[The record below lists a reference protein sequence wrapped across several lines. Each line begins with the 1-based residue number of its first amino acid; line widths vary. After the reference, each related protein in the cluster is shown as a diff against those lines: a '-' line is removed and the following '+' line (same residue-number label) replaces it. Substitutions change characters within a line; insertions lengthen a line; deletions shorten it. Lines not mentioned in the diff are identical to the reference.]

1 MKGRVLRKLTA
12 CAVAA
17 AMVLGMT
24 VSVGAETAIGA
35 NGTATVAGGTT
46 DTITIKKD
54 VQVFNTSGHVIYS
67 PKITFTYSVEPVTGL
82 TDTTVTD
89 GQGNKAVVRDGVA
102 GVVSVKTNPDFG
114 SDTGLHATSTDKT
127 VTDETDAESIAKIT
141 KDIELNVNIAGITV
155 PGIYRYKIKDTTT
168 SAALTA
174 AGISRPSGYNTD
186 RYLDVYVVD
195 DGSDGG
201 VKIGGYVLFTATDGT
216 VNIETTTVTTVVPG
230 GEKTDGYVITSE
242 TEKKTTDEKYLEGN
256 NKSDEYHTYNL
267 KVTKDVTGDFGDRTH
282 EFPFTVTTSGNTA
295 DYSAVA
301 KDNSTSAEEKKTV
314 ASDTISTKI
323 KNGESF
329 TLYGLPNNT
338 TYTIEETND
347 TKDTYKVTITDESAV
362 SASATAPTPTP
373 AILKAEASVKTNEKA
388 TLENQKTEDAS
399 LQNECISVKY
409 TNNLESVTPT
419 GIFLRYAPYII
430 MAAAAIILIVAMR
443 RRKTED

>member
-1 MKGRVLRKLTA
+1 MKGRVLKKLTA
-12 CAVAA
+12 CAAAA

-24 VSVGAETAIGA
+24 VSVGATAIGQ
-35 NGTATVAGGTT
+35 NGTATGVDGKT

-54 VQVFNTSGHVIYS
+54 VQVFNTTGDKIYS

-89 GQGNKAVVRDGVA
+89 GQGNKAVVRDGVDRVVTVNGG
-102 GVVSVKTNPDFG
+102 GVNFASGDSTFDATQDSTVGTNT
-114 SDTGLHATSTDKT
+114 SATDIK
-127 VTDETDAESIAKIT
+127 KIT
-141 KDIELNVNIAGITV
+141 KDIELNVNIAGITA
-155 PGIYRYKIKDTTT
+155 PGIYRYKIKDTTD
-168 SAALTA
+168 ANALEA
-174 AGISRPSGYNTD
+174 AGILRPSDYNTV

-216 VNIETTTVTTVVPG
+216 VSIETTTVTTVVPG

-242 TEKKTTDEKYLEGN
+242 TEKETTDQTYLESK

-282 EFPFTVTTSGNTA
+282 SFPFTVKTSGNTA
-295 DYSAVA
+295 DYTFED
-301 KDNSTSAEEKKTV
+301 KDGGKAKKTIGNDI
-314 ASDTISTKI
+314 AESI

-399 LQNECISVKY
+399 LENEYISVKY
-409 TNNLESVTPT
+409 TNRLDSITPT

-430 MAAAAIILIVAMR
+430 MAAAAIILIVVMR